1 VSFDPHTSVIAGNV
15 IGFGATSGQM
25 FLAGTAGERFA
36 VRNGGATF
44 VVEGAGDHCCEYM
57 TGGTVLVLGPTGRN
71 FGAGFSGGNAYVLD
85 LDMEQVNK
93 PAATNGTLKFLQLT
107 DSQAT
112 MIHDLIAQHVEETGS
127 KFAAKLL
134 EDWEHTKVRITH
146 VVPSQYVA
154 MTAAMES
161 AASNDVDFEQPGA
174 WENVYETVMEGAH

>member
-1 VSFDPHTSVIAGNV
+1 
-15 IGFGATSGQM
+15 
-25 FLAGTAGERFA
+25 
-36 VRNGGATF
+36 
-44 VVEGAGDHCCEYM
+44 
-57 TGGTVLVLGPTGRN
+57 
-71 FGAGFSGGNAYVLD
+71 
-85 LDMEQVNK
+85 MEQVNK
-93 PAATNGTLKFLQLT
+93 PAATNGTLKFLLLT

-112 MIHDLIAQHVEETGS
+112 MIHDLIAKHVEETGS

-134 EDWEHTKVRITH
+134 EDWEHTKARITH